1 MAGAS
6 AFACVG
12 LCAGQGLGCGI
23 SARTS
28 SCPRG
33 CAALPYREE
42 APGTRPHQRC
52 ARLRQLAL
60 QALR

>member
-1 MAGAS
+1 MAGAL

-23 SARTS
+23 SARAS
-28 SCPRG
+28 SDPRG
-33 CAALPYREE
+33 CAALPCREE
-42 APGTRPHQRC
+42 TPGTRPHQRR

-60 QALR
+60 